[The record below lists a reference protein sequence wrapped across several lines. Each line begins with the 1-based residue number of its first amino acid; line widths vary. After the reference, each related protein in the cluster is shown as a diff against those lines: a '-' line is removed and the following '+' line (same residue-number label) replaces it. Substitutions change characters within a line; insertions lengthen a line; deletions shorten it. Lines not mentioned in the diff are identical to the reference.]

1 MKSIDE
7 LKQEQYDLK
16 AKLHEVIELINS
28 EEFYSL
34 TPREKTLITQQRA
47 GMELYLNSLTKRIYG
62 SDDTFTSMN
71 TIWLSLLMGM
81 ISTPWTSPTSNL
93 TEKDFEKKEEENI
106 YAVPV

>member
-28 EEFYSL
+28 EEFYSI

-62 SDDTFTSMN
+62 NDEPFCSNDTL
-71 TIWLSLLMGM
+71 WLSLLMGM
-81 ISTPWTSPTSNL
+81 FSTPFSTSSSTGYLKDQLKES
-93 TEKDFEKKEEENI
+93 DFESNES
-106 YAVPV
+106 

>member
-16 AKLHEVIELINS
+16 AKLHEVIELVNS

-47 GMELYLNSLTKRIYG
+47 GMEMYLNSLTKRVYG
-62 SDDTFTSMN
+62 SDEPFGNMDTM
-71 TIWLSLLMGM
+71 WLSLLMGM
-81 ISTPWTSPTSNL
+81 ISTPWATPTSNL
-93 TEKDFEKKEEENI
+93 SEKDFEKKEEENI

>member
-34 TPREKTLITQQRA
+34 TPREKTLVTQQRT

-62 SDDTFTSMN
+62 SDELFCGNDTL
-71 TIWLSLLMGM
+71 WLSLLMGM
-81 ISTPWTSPTSNL
+81 FSSPWNTSSSTGYLRDQLHES
-93 TEKDFEKKEEENI
+93 DFESHES
-106 YAVPV
+106 